1 MNALELTGKGRRN
14 VSLGVWIAGAAI
26 ATVWGMARTQSI
38 EAPAVGYALAQDVS
52 ALETARIL
60 EVAVKL
66 HDHVE
71 SGALVAR
78 LDTEPLV
85 RERDVVAAELLAAQ
99 AQLQTDAALDA
110 RRFAQGS
117 ESARLAEAELR
128 VKLQEDRALKEG
140 YDARLVQLQGLVAQ
154 GAGSTW
160 EVEDLQRD
168 LGVVTQ
174 RIAEEERAL
183 DVASSSAADAEARNT
198 NQPPTNEWELV
209 ASERRLQQL
218 ESRIGQFDLSSRVA
232 GQVVA
237 VYRGPGDVVAA
248 GDPVVR
254 VVPEAASEA
263 LAYLPPTS
271 IRHIQPGSLAKVVRP
286 TGEVVKA
293 SVRSVG
299 ASPEQL
305 PALLW
310 QNSAA
315 PEWGVPVLMD
325 LEGAV
330 APGEPL
336 RVRL

>member
-1 MNALELTGKGRRN
+1 
-14 VSLGVWIAGAAI
+14 
-26 ATVWGMARTQSI
+26 
-38 EAPAVGYALAQDVS
+38 
-52 ALETARIL
+52 
-60 EVAVKL
+60 
-66 HDHVE
+66 
-71 SGALVAR
+71 
-78 LDTEPLV
+78 
-85 RERDVVAAELLAAQ
+85 
-99 AQLQTDAALDA
+99 
-110 RRFAQGS
+110 
-117 ESARLAEAELR
+117 
-128 VKLQEDRALKEG
+128 
-140 YDARLVQLQGLVAQ
+140 
-154 GAGSTW
+154 
-160 EVEDLQRD
+160 
-168 LGVVTQ
+168 VTQ

-183 DVASSSAADAEARNT
+183 AVASSSAADAEARNT

-271 IRHIQPGSLAKVVRP
+271 IRHIQPGSIGKVVRP

-325 LEGAV
+325 LEGVV

>member
-1 MNALELTGKGRRN
+1 MSVQTLTGRARRN
-14 VSLGVWIAGAAI
+14 LSLSVWAVGAVF
-26 ATVWGMARTQSI
+26 ATGWGLARTQSI

-52 ALETARIL
+52 SLETARIL
-60 EVAVKL
+60 EVAVQL

-85 RERDVVAAELLAAQ
+85 RERDVVAADLLAAQ

-110 RRFAQGS
+110 RRFAEGS
-117 ESARLAEAELR
+117 EQARLEEARLR
-128 VKLQEDRALKEG
+128 VALQEDRALRDG
-140 YDARLVQLQGLVAQ
+140 HDARLAQLRALVDQ
-154 GAGSTW
+154 GAGSIW
-160 EVEDLQRD
+160 EVQDLERERA
-168 LGVVTQ
+168 VVAG
-174 RIAEEERAL
+174 RVLEEEKAL
-183 DVASSSAADAEARNT
+183 EVAALAAASAEARNAER
-198 NQPPTNEWELV
+198 PPTNEWELV
-209 ASERRLQQL
+209 ANERRLQQL
-218 ESRIGQFDLSSRVA
+218 ESRIGQLNLSSRVA

-237 VYRGPGDVVAA
+237 VYRGPGDVIAA
-248 GDPVVR
+248 GEPVVR

-263 LAYLPPTS
+263 LAYLPPDT
-271 IRHIQPGSLAKVVRP
+271 IRRVQPGAIARVVRP

-305 PALLW
+305 PAQLW
-310 QNSAA
+310 RNSAA

-336 RVRL
+336 KVRL

>member
-1 MNALELTGKGRRN
+1 MTGKARRN
-14 VSLGVWIAGAAI
+14 LSGSVWVAGAVV
-26 ATVWGMARTQSI
+26 ATTWGLARTQSI

-52 ALETARIL
+52 SLEAARIL
-60 EVAVKL
+60 EVAVQL

-85 RERDVVAAELLAAQ
+85 RERDVVAADLLAAQ
-99 AQLQTDAALDA
+99 AQLQNEAALDA
-110 RRFAQGS
+110 RRFAEGS
-117 ESARLAEAELR
+117 EQARLEQARLR
-128 VKLQEDRALKEG
+128 VALQEDRALEDG
-140 YDARLVQLQGLVAQ
+140 YGARLVQLKSLVDQ

-160 EVEDLQRD
+160 EVQDLERD
-168 LGVVTQ
+168 LKVVSE
-174 RIAEEERAL
+174 RVVEEANALAIAT
-183 DVASSSAADAEARNT
+183 AAAEGAETRNADR
-198 NQPPTNEWELV
+198 PGSNEWELV

-218 ESRIGQFDLSSRVA
+218 ESRIGQLDLSTRIT

-248 GDPVVR
+248 GEPVVR
-254 VVPEAASEA
+254 VVPESAIEA
-263 LAYLPPTS
+263 LAYLPPST
-271 IRHIQPGSLAKVVRP
+271 IRRIQPGAIARVVRP

-305 PALLW
+305 PAQLW
-310 QNSAA
+310 QNSTA

-336 RVRL
+336 KVRL

>member
-183 DVASSSAADAEARNT
+183 EVASSSAVDA
-198 NQPPTNEWELV
+198 
-209 ASERRLQQL
+209 
-218 ESRIGQFDLSSRVA
+218 
-232 GQVVA
+232 
-237 VYRGPGDVVAA
+237 
-248 GDPVVR
+248 
-254 VVPEAASEA
+254 
-263 LAYLPPTS
+263 
-271 IRHIQPGSLAKVVRP
+271 
-286 TGEVVKA
+286 
-293 SVRSVG
+293 
-299 ASPEQL
+299 
-305 PALLW
+305 
-310 QNSAA
+310 
-315 PEWGVPVLMD
+315 
-325 LEGAV
+325 
-330 APGEPL
+330 
-336 RVRL
+336 

>member
-1 MNALELTGKGRRN
+1 MKALDLTGRGRRN
-14 VSLGVWIAGAAI
+14 FSVGVWVTGAVF
-26 ATVWGMARTQSI
+26 ATGWGLARTQSI

-60 EVAVKL
+60 EVAVSL

-71 SGALVAR
+71 SGELVAR

-99 AQLQTDAALDA
+99 AQLQTEAALDA

-117 ESARLAEAELR
+117 ESARLAEAQLR
-128 VKLQEDRALKEG
+128 VSLQEDRALKQG
-140 YDARLVQLQGLVAQ
+140 YDARLAQLQALVEQ

-160 EVEDLQRD
+160 ELEDLERERAV
-168 LGVVTQ
+168 LIERLV
-174 RIAEEERAL
+174 EEERAL
-183 DVASSSAADAEARNT
+183 EVATAAAEGAEARDADR
-198 NQPPTNEWELV
+198 PPTNEWELV

-232 GQVVA
+232 GQIVA

-248 GDPVVR
+248 GEPVVR

-263 LAYLPPTS
+263 LAYLPPTT
-271 IRHIQPGSLAKVVRP
+271 IRRVQPGSVASVVRP

-305 PALLW
+305 PAQLW
-310 QNSAA
+310 RNSAA

-336 RVRL
+336 KVRL